1 MEILKKID
9 DLLIG
14 WGISPSR
21 ADMLDQ
27 FIAFALILAVAF
39 LADVLCRKILLKVV
53 AQLVKKTKATWD
65 DIVFDRKVMVHLSR
79 MVAPVIIYLFVPLAF
94 VEVGSSAMDFIRR
107 ICLIYIII
115 TFLSFVNS
123 FLKAVY
129 SVYSEK
135 EQFRDRP
142 LKGMLQTMQVI
153 LWLVGGIV
161 VVGELIG
168 RDPLSLLAG
177 LGASA
182 AILMLVFKDSI
193 MGFVSGVQLS
203 ANDML
208 KVGDWI
214 EMPKYGANGTVIEV
228 TLNTVKVRNWDNT
241 ITTIPPYLLVSDSFQ
256 NWRGMRESG
265 GRRVKRS
272 INIDMTSVRFCT
284 PEMLAKYRK
293 IQLLKDYVEQTEEVI
308 EKYNVENGIDNSIL
322 VNGRRQTNLGVFRAY
337 LTAYL
342 KSLPDVNQELTCMV
356 RQLQPT
362 DRGIPI
368 ELYFFC
374 ALKDW
379 VPYEG
384 GAGGCVRPCAGNY
397 PRIRFAGIPV
407 SVRQRFPAGTAC
419 CFRRKR
425 SLIPTIK
432 KAYIYC
438 ISHRESLPLNPI
450 LKGQNIPIF
459 SPKTSPCF
467 GVLHPGV
474 LGENIPMFWG
484 NTSGCFRYSVI

>member
-1 MEILKKID
+1 MMSLGGWMNKV
-9 DLLIG
+9 LIG
-14 WGISPSR
+14 WGIDPKF
-21 ADMLDQ
+21 ADMFDETIIALLMVGLSIGLDYLCQ
-27 FIAFALILAVAF
+27 AIFVGGMKHYTRRSPHQWNTLLMKRRVIHHLIH
-39 LADVLCRKILLKVV
+39 ILPGIL
-53 AQLVKKTKATWD
+53 
-65 DIVFDRKVMVHLSR
+65 
-79 MVAPVIIYLFVPLAF
+79 IYYLLPMAF
-94 VEVGSSAMDFIRR
+94 VRGKEMLEFSQKVCAV
-107 ICLIYIII
+107 YII
-115 TFLSFVNS
+115 V
-123 FLKAVY
+123 AVLLTINGLLLVMLD
-129 SVYSEK
+129 VYNMK
-135 EQFRDRP
+135 DKQKNRP
-142 LKGMLQTMQVI
+142 LKGFVQVLQVLLFFI
-153 LWLVGGIV
+153 GGIIV
-161 VVGELIG
+161 VSVLIG
-168 RDPLSLLAG
+168 KSPMTLFAG

-182 AILMLVFKDSI
+182 AVLMLVFKDSI
-193 MGFVSGVQLS
+193 LGFVAGVQLS

-208 KVGDWI
+208 RIGDWI
-214 EMPKYGANGTVIEV
+214 ALPGGVANGVVEEI
-228 TLNTVKVRNWDNT
+228 TLNTVKIRNWDET
-241 ITTIPPYLLVSDSFQ
+241 ISTVPPYTLVNNSFQ

-384 GAGGCVRPCAGNY
+384 VQADVFDHVLAIIPEFDLQVFQSPSGRDFQRVLPAASEEKGA
-397 PRIRFAGIPV
+397 
-407 SVRQRFPAGTAC
+407 
-419 CFRRKR
+419 
-425 SLIPTIK
+425 
-432 KAYIYC
+432 
-438 ISHRESLPLNPI
+438 
-450 LKGQNIPIF
+450 
-459 SPKTSPCF
+459 
-467 GVLHPGV
+467 
-474 LGENIPMFWG
+474 
-484 NTSGCFRYSVI
+484 

>member
-1 MEILKKID
+1 MLVLDLGKWMNKILID
-9 DLLIG
+9 WGIDPTVADRFDETIIAVLMIAIAIGLNYLCQAILIGGMKRYTRRKPHLWNTLLMKRKVFHNLIHTVPAFLVYSLLPMAFIRGKDLLL
-14 WGISPSR
+14 ISQKACAVYIIFS
-21 ADMLDQ
+21 L
-27 FIAFALILAVAF
+27 LLAING
-39 LADVLCRKILLKVV
+39 ILLMIM
-53 AQLVKKTKATWD
+53 
-65 DIVFDRKVMVHLSR
+65 DIYDGKESMKNRPMKGFIQVLQVL
-79 MVAPVIIYLFVPLAF
+79 LFF
-94 VEVGSSAMDFIRR
+94 
-107 ICLIYIII
+107 
-115 TFLSFVNS
+115 
-123 FLKAVY
+123 
-129 SVYSEK
+129 
-135 EQFRDRP
+135 
-142 LKGMLQTMQVI
+142 
-153 LWLVGGIV
+153 VGGIIIIAIIV
-161 VVGELIG
+161 NKS
-168 RDPLSLLAG
+168 PASLFAG

-384 GAGGCVRPCAGNY
+384 VQADVFDHVLAIIPEFDLQVFQSPSGRDFQRVLPAASEEKGA
-397 PRIRFAGIPV
+397 
-407 SVRQRFPAGTAC
+407 
-419 CFRRKR
+419 
-425 SLIPTIK
+425 
-432 KAYIYC
+432 
-438 ISHRESLPLNPI
+438 
-450 LKGQNIPIF
+450 
-459 SPKTSPCF
+459 
-467 GVLHPGV
+467 
-474 LGENIPMFWG
+474 
-484 NTSGCFRYSVI
+484 

>member
-1 MEILKKID
+1 MDILRNID
-9 DLLIG
+9 ELLIS
-14 WGISPSR
+14 WGMIPSV
-21 ADMLDQ
+21 AKALDQ
-27 FIAFALILAVAF
+27 FVAFAIVLIIAFAADAV
-39 LADVLCRKILLKVV
+39 CRHILLKAV
-53 AQLVKKTKATWD
+53 AHLVRKTKATWD
-65 DIVFDRKVMVHLSR
+65 DIVFDHRVMVHVSR
-79 MVAPVIIYLFVPLAF
+79 MVAPIIIYIFVPVAFADINSATLAF
-94 VEVGSSAMDFIRR
+94 LQR

-123 FLKAVY
+123 LLKAVY
-129 SVYSEK
+129 TVYSER
-135 EQFRDRP
+135 EQLRDRP
-142 LKGMLQTMQVI
+142 LKGMLQTVQVI
-153 LWLVGGIV
+153 LWFVGAIIV
-161 VVGELIG
+161 VSILINKS
-168 RDPLSLLAG
+168 PVSLLAG

-214 EMPKYGANGTVIEV
+214 AMPKYGADGTVIEV

-256 NWRGMRESG
+256 NWRGMKESG

-272 INIDMTSVRFCT
+272 INIDMTSVKFCT

-293 IQLLKDYVEQTEEVI
+293 IRLLRDYVEHTEQVI
-308 EKYNVENGIDNSIL
+308 AEYNVEHDIDNSIL

-362 DRGIPI
+362 DHGIPM

-374 ALKDW
+374 AIKDW

-384 GAGGCVRPCAGNY
+384 VQADVFDHVLA
-397 PRIRFAGIPV
+397 IIPEFDLQV
-407 SVRQRFPAGTAC
+407 FQ
-419 CFRRKR
+419 
-425 SLIPTIK
+425 
-432 KAYIYC
+432 
-438 ISHRESLPLNPI
+438 
-450 LKGQNIPIF
+450 
-459 SPKTSPCF
+459 SP
-467 GVLHPGV
+467 
-474 LGENIPMFWG
+474 
-484 NTSGCFRYSVI
+484 SGRDFQQALS

>member
-39 LADVLCRKILLKVV
+39 LADALCRKILLKVV

-129 SVYSEK
+129 SVYSER

-214 EMPKYGANGTVIEV
+214 AMPKYGADGTVIEV

-256 NWRGMRESG
+256 NWRGMQESG
-265 GRRVKRS
+265 GRRVNK
-272 INIDMTSVRFCT
+272 NIFLDMTTLKFCT
-284 PEMLAKYRK
+284 PEMLDNIRKEVPLMADYQPAEGEVPTNAQLYR
-293 IQLLKDYVEQTEEVI
+293 IYI
-308 EKYNVENGIDNSIL
+308 E
-322 VNGRRQTNLGVFRAY
+322 RY
-337 LTAYL
+337 LC
-342 KSLPDVNQELTCMV
+342 SLPVVNQEMDLIIS
-356 RQLQPT
+356 QKEPT
-362 DRGIPI
+362 TYGVPI
-368 ELYFFC
+368 QVYFFSRNKVWKEYERIQSDIFDHLLVMVQKFD
-374 ALKDW
+374 LKL
-379 VPYEG
+379 Y
-384 GAGGCVRPCAGNY
+384 
-397 PRIRFAGIPV
+397 
-407 SVRQRFPAGTAC
+407 Q
-419 CFRRKR
+419 
-425 SLIPTIK
+425 
-432 KAYIYC
+432 
-438 ISHRESLPLNPI
+438 
-450 LKGQNIPIF
+450 
-459 SPKTSPCF
+459 
-467 GVLHPGV
+467 
-474 LGENIPMFWG
+474 
-484 NTSGCFRYSVI
+484 YSD